1 MALFRLYKIERH
13 SKRQKWL
20 KPEVAADTVSSNLSK
35 AKTFVKGRRGDWRI
49 EEMATFWLIDEV
61 SFALV

>member
-20 KPEVAADTVSSNLSK
+20 KPEVAADTASSKHSK
-35 AKTFVKGRRGDWRI
+35 AQTFAEGRRGDWRLEVI
-49 EEMATFWLIDEV
+49 ATFGLINEV
-61 SFALV
+61 SFALI